1 MKQCNLYIPAVVQLI
16 KILEI
21 SFLQFP
27 FNHFGKFK
35 RGFKKTVLMNN
46 GLACARVAKR
56 RLLFTRIVLHI
67 LYPISQSNGKKE
79 INEIW
84 ILDLLVEI
92 HPEERFLGG
101 KICFWILRLTA
112 DSKIQISK
120 SKSRFPITCNLRYIC
135 QQYTINYSINSFK

>member
-1 MKQCNLYIPAVVQLI
+1 
-16 KILEI
+16 
-21 SFLQFP
+21 
-27 FNHFGKFK
+27 
-35 RGFKKTVLMNN
+35 MNS

-56 RLLFTRIVLHI
+56 RLLFMRIVLQI

-101 KICFWILRLTA
+101 KICFWILRLIKCTH
-112 DSKIQISK
+112 S
-120 SKSRFPITCNLRYIC
+120 
-135 QQYTINYSINSFK
+135 

>member
-1 MKQCNLYIPAVVQLI
+1 
-16 KILEI
+16 
-21 SFLQFP
+21 
-27 FNHFGKFK
+27 
-35 RGFKKTVLMNN
+35 MNS

-56 RLLFTRIVLHI
+56 RLLFMRIVLQI

-101 KICFWILRLTA
+101 KICFQILHLIA

-120 SKSRFPITCNLRYIC
+120 STSGFSITCNLRLFVNNK
-135 QQYTINYSINSFK
+135 Q